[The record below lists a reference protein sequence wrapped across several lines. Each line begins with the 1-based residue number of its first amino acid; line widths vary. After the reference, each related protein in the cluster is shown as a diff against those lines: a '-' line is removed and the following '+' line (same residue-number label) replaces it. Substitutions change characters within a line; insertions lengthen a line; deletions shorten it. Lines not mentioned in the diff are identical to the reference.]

1 MRLHHTLHNMEDGVM
16 RHTISVLVENKSGVL
31 ARVAGLFSGRGYNID
46 SLNVA
51 ETEDATV
58 SRMTIAARGDDRILE
73 QITKQLN
80 RLVDVIKVSDL
91 TCEDHVE
98 RELVLVKVS
107 ALAKNRSEIIQIAD
121 IFRANIVDV
130 SHETLIILVVGDA
143 GKTAAMINMLR
154 PYGIKEIARSGSVAI
169 SRSK

>member
-1 MRLHHTLHNMEDGVM
+1 MKR
-16 RHTISVLVENKSGVL
+16 TISVLVENKFGVL

-58 SRMTIAARGDDRILE
+58 SRMTIVARGDERILE

-91 TCEDHVE
+91 TSEDHVE
-98 RELVLVKVS
+98 RELVMIKVS
-107 ALAKNRSEIIQIAD
+107 AQAKNRSEIIQIAD

-130 SHETLIILVVGDA
+130 NPETLVIAVTGDED
-143 GKTAAMINMLR
+143 KITAMINMLR
-154 PYGIKEIARSGSVAI
+154 PYGIKEIARSGKLAI
-169 SRSK
+169 TRGR

>member
-1 MRLHHTLHNMEDGVM
+1 M
-16 RHTISVLVENKSGVL
+16 RHTISVLVENKFGVL
-31 ARVAGLFSGRGYNID
+31 ARVSGLFSGRGYNID

-58 SRMTIAARGDDRILE
+58 SRMTIVARGDDRILE

-91 TCEDHVE
+91 TSESHVE

-107 ALAKNRSEIIQIAD
+107 AQARNRSEIIQIAD

-130 SHETLIILVVGDA
+130 NPETLVISVTGD
-143 GKTAAMINMLR
+143 GDKIAAMINMLR
-154 PYGIKEIARSGSVAI
+154 PYGIKDIARSGKVAI
-169 SRSK
+169 SR

>member
-1 MRLHHTLHNMEDGVM
+1 M

-51 ETEDATV
+51 ETEDSTM
-58 SRMTIAARGDDRILE
+58 SRMTIVSRGDDRILE

-80 RLVDVIKVSDL
+80 RLVDVVKVTDL
-91 TCEDHVE
+91 TSEAHVE
-98 RELVLVKVS
+98 RELVLIKVS
-107 ALAKNRSEIIQIAD
+107 ATAKTRSEVIQISD

-130 SHETLIILVVGDA
+130 NPETLVIGVTGDEE
-143 GKTAAMINMLR
+143 KIEAMINMLR
-154 PYGIKEIARSGSVAI
+154 IYGIKEIARSGKVAI
-169 SRSK
+169 SRGK

>member
-1 MRLHHTLHNMEDGVM
+1 M

-51 ETEDATV
+51 ETEDRTV
-58 SRMTIAARGDDRILE
+58 SRMTIVARGDDRILE

-91 TCEDHVE
+91 TSEDHVE
-98 RELVLVKVS
+98 RELVLIKVT
-107 ALAKNRSEIIQIAD
+107 AQAKNRSEIIQIAD

-130 SHETLIILVVGDA
+130 NPETLIIAVTGDED
-143 GKTAAMINMLR
+143 KVSAMINMLR
-154 PYGIKEIARSGSVAI
+154 PYGIKEIARSGAVAT
-169 SRSK
+169 SRGR

>member
-1 MRLHHTLHNMEDGVM
+1 M

-58 SRMTIAARGDDRILE
+58 SRMTIVARGDDRVLE

-80 RLVDVIKVSDL
+80 RLVDVIKVTDL
-91 TCEDHVE
+91 TSEDHVD
-98 RELVLVKVS
+98 RELVMIKVS
-107 ALAKNRSEIIQIAD
+107 ATPGIRSEIIHIAD

-130 SHETLIILVVGDA
+130 SHETLIIRVTGDED
-143 GKTAAMINMLR
+143 KIEVIINILGF
-154 PYGIKEIARSGSVAI
+154 YGIKEIARSGKVAI
-169 SRSK
+169 ARGR